1 MCKFYVVRLHD
12 LMQLPLI
19 VQLRQKLSTRRQ
31 RTLFNR
37 HPGLIFLVA
46 FTGPL
51 LAMTG
56 FCTYRSMQQYIA
68 KGLPIVPLSL
78 VMFATW
84 IGVGLSKQ
92 LRLNQDRKW
101 HNFISYM
108 PIRPIHWLAL
118 RAYIGV
124 PTGIIG
130 IILLICGL
138 CGAGTELWTIRA
150 TIKWLLIGATFVW
163 ALSLQAFLG
172 LVTSRFAWGKRF
184 LVLTLALWGI
194 LFLGRFAW
202 SLKSG
207 NLYTSCITDICL
219 TDPVLVASGI
229 ISLVCTLISQHV
241 SFPVTGFWTLLH
253 LALVSIILTVLS
265 WKLVQQ
271 PLLNIPAR
279 PKDLFLTVPL
289 RKFISC
295 ILPDSC
301 GGQICIELLRM
312 LRGPHMRL
320 LFYVTVSVIVA
331 LGLQI
336 KYPDDNNHIFILVVF
351 AMFAVSERADL
362 LQIRQADF
370 LYYMYGVDTKDYLR
384 GLTTSVGFLISALC
398 IMQVPIF
405 RDSNI
410 QIYGKIVCVCI
421 AIAFSSMGMSVAFD
435 HYSRNTRFF
444 KNLITVMLFFA
455 VISKAWGMIPLVV
468 ILCFNVIRVPCFI
481 YSLILL
487 FISFSV
493 SGFLPLL
500 IAGIVFVSEI
510 ARTSQEV
517 VKKWYWRIAK

>member
-1 MCKFYVVRLHD
+1 MK
-12 LMQLPLI
+12 LPLI
-19 VQLRQKLSTRRQ
+19 VQLRRKLSTRRQ
-31 RTLFNR
+31 STLFNR
-37 HPGLIFLVA
+37 HPGLIFLAA
-46 FTGPL
+46 FAGPL
-51 LAMTG
+51 LAMIG
-56 FCTYRSMQQYIA
+56 FSTYRSMQQYIA
-68 KGLPIVPLSL
+68 KGLPIVPLLL

-84 IGVGLSKQ
+84 VGIGLSKQ
-92 LRLNQDRKW
+92 LRLNRDRKW
-101 HNFISYM
+101 NNFVSYM
-108 PIRPIHWLAL
+108 PIRPIHLLAVH
-118 RAYIGV
+118 AYVGIPV
-124 PTGIIG
+124 GIIG

-163 ALSLQAFLG
+163 VLSLQAFLG
-172 LVTSRFAWGKRF
+172 LVTSRFAWGQRF
-184 LVLTLALWGI
+184 LVLTLALWGV

-207 NLYTSCITDICL
+207 NLYTRCITDICL
-219 TDPVLVASGI
+219 TDPVLVGSGI
-229 ISLVCTLISQHV
+229 ISLVCTLISQRIA
-241 SFPVTGFWTLLH
+241 FPVTGFWAVLH
-253 LALVSIILTVLS
+253 LVSVSIILTVLS

-271 PLLNIPAR
+271 PPLSIPAR
-279 PKDLFLTVPL
+279 PKDLFLTIPL

-312 LRGPHMRL
+312 LRGPHMKL
-320 LFYVTVSVIVA
+320 LFYVTVSLIVA

-336 KYPDDNNHIFILVVF
+336 KYPDGNNYIFILVVF

-370 LYYMYGVDTKDYLR
+370 LYYMYGVDAKDYLR
-384 GLTTSVGFLISALC
+384 GLTTSVGLLISALC
-398 IMQVPIF
+398 IMQVLIF
-405 RDSNI
+405 WDSDI
-410 QIYGKIVCVCI
+410 KIYGKIVCVCI

-435 HYSRNTRFF
+435 HYSRNTKFF
-444 KNLITVMLFFA
+444 KNLLTVMIFFA
-455 VISKAWGMIPLVV
+455 VISKAWGMIPLIV
-468 ILCFNVIRVPCFI
+468 ILCFNVIRIPCFI

-517 VKKWYWRIAK
+517 VKKWYWRIAE